1 MLVAGSPMV
10 LIANPALGVRTV
22 PQLIELAKSKPNQLN
37 YASSGSGAIT
47 HLGAV
52 RLMRMVGIEL
62 AHVPFKG
69 SIPAT
74 SSVIAG
80 ETAVAFSTI
89 PAAVPQAKAGRL
101 NLLAVSFAKRSP
113 QLPDVP
119 TIAETVGEFDLGLY
133 SGLWAPAGTPRAIID
148 RLYAEFTSAM
158 EQPRVKDI
166 LAVNSA
172 EPGRMNPAQFGEYV
186 AREIKLWGEV
196 VRDAPASKSIN
207 QREQQAMDMGI
218 KGRAALVTG
227 GSRGIGRETA
237 RQFLEEGV
245 RVMICGRNAETLERT
260 RAELAQATGGE
271 IHATVADMTKEADIA
286 RLVDAA
292 KQRFG
297 TIDILVNNAGQMY
310 SGRFAVMNDAGLK
323 EQLETKLFGFLR
335 AIRLVYPMMKERR
348 WGRIVNLIG
357 GAGKEPDPY
366 MFGSGI
372 TNSALLNIT
381 KSLSTEFG
389 EDGVLVNAVCPGW
402 VDTNLWQR
410 NAQGLAAELN
420 TKSEEEARRLAA
432 RKNSLNRFGKPEEL
446 ANAIVFLCS
455 ERASYIT
462 GVSLNLDGGRL
473 KSLW

>member
-1 MLVAGSPMV
+1 
-10 LIANPALGVRTV
+10 
-22 PQLIELAKSKPNQLN
+22 
-37 YASSGSGAIT
+37 
-47 HLGAV
+47 
-52 RLMRMVGIEL
+52 
-62 AHVPFKG
+62 
-69 SIPAT
+69 
-74 SSVIAG
+74 
-80 ETAVAFSTI
+80 
-89 PAAVPQAKAGRL
+89 
-101 NLLAVSFAKRSP
+101 
-113 QLPDVP
+113 
-119 TIAETVGEFDLGLY
+119 
-133 SGLWAPAGTPRAIID
+133 
-148 RLYAEFTSAM
+148 
-158 EQPRVKDI
+158 
-166 LAVNSA
+166 
-172 EPGRMNPAQFGEYV
+172 
-186 AREIKLWGEV
+186 
-196 VRDAPASKSIN
+196 
-207 QREQQAMDMGI
+207 MDMGI

-245 RVMICGRNAETLERT
+245 RVMICGRNAETLEKT
-260 RAELAQATGGE
+260 RAELAKQTGGE

-286 RLVDAA
+286 HLVEAT
-292 KQRFG
+292 KTTFG
-297 TIDILVNNAGQMY
+297 TVDILVNNAGQMY

-323 EQLETKLFGFLR
+323 EQLDTQLFGFLR
-335 AIRLVYPMMKERR
+335 AIRLVYPLMKERR

-389 EDGVLVNAVCPGW
+389 EDGVHVNAVCPGW

-410 NAQGLAAELN
+410 NAQGLAAELAV
-420 TKSEEEARRLAA
+420 KSEEEARRLAA

-473 KSLW
+473 KGLW